1 MERIKLILLCGIP
14 GSGKSTYAQK
24 WVEEN
29 SGVHLSSDTI
39 RKELYG
45 DEATQGNPHEVFSL
59 MQKRAVE
66 ALNNGSN
73 VVYDATNITRKD
85 RSGIIAAC
93 PKFIKIECHIIWA
106 SIETCIE
113 RDAVRERTVGQAVI
127 DKMLKRFQPP
137 YYDEGIDD
145 IRVIVPDK
153 FNYDKYMQDV
163 VESLKIPHDNPH
175 HTADVFEHCLNAY
188 EHALTN
194 SKCNNDIKAASW
206 MHDIGKHYTKAF
218 IDSKGNECEVAHYY
232 SHHNVG
238 SWMSYGMCKKPY
250 VAWLIGNHMEPF
262 FESKYYKNLPV
273 YLKND
278 IDLLHECDVNAH

>member
-1 MERIKLILLCGIP
+1 MDRIKLILLCGVP

-29 SGVHLSSDTI
+29 SGLHLSSDAI

-45 DEATQGNPHEVFSL
+45 DESTQGNPHEVFSL

-73 VVYDATNITRKD
+73 VVYDATNVTRKD
-85 RSGIIAAC
+85 RATIISLC
-93 PKFIKIECHIIWA
+93 PKFVKIECHIIWA
-106 SIETCIE
+106 SIEACIE
-113 RDAVRERTVGQAVI
+113 RDAARERTVGQAVI
-127 DKMLKRFQPP
+127 DKMLKKFQPP

-145 IRVIVPDK
+145 IRIIIPEK
-153 FNYDKYMQDV
+153 FNHDKYMAETV
-163 VESLKIPHDNPH
+163 SNLKIPHDNPH
-175 HTADVFEHCLNAY
+175 HSTGVAEHCMEAY
-188 EHALTN
+188 TYSLTKPN
-194 SKCNNDIKAASW
+194 CSYDVKVAAW
-206 MHDIGKHYTKAF
+206 LHDIGKPYTKAF

-238 SWMSYGMCKKPY
+238 SWMAYGMYKRPY

-262 FESKYYKNLPV
+262 FESKYYKNLPI